1 MCYVR
6 FFNSTGRGVSFN
18 LPGVM
23 STFRVEAAPFR
34 VNTWRVV
41 VLAMIAIV
49 HPHNTHEHCG
59 CWNGLVQAD
68 VRKYGHAS
76 LSSKSNNKRIRSTPC
91 KD

>member
-34 VNTWRVV
+34 VNAWRVV

-49 HPHNTHEHCG
+49 LASSQHP
-59 CWNGLVQAD
+59 
-68 VRKYGHAS
+68 
-76 LSSKSNNKRIRSTPC
+76 
-91 KD
+91 